1 MQEKT
6 SRLNRTSISI
16 LIIIGIWLAGVIVDR
31 AWFVLDNSVPAWDQ
45 ADYLNGA
52 MNYWRA
58 LQNPEWFNGNWWHQ
72 LWLLSSKIPPGTYIL
87 TAPFLQVFGT
97 NADAATAILSVFSAV
112 LLFSIY
118 GLGVQ
123 LFNPKVGIIAAG
135 FCQILPGL
143 YRYRT
148 EFVLDY
154 PVTAIVALNFFC
166 LTLWK
171 QSACDVNNPSRRS
184 WLWTILTGI
193 AFGVALMIKQTVVLF
208 LLLPILLLIGITIRQ
223 RKWQNIVQILLGFL
237 TSLLIFFPWY
247 CTNWLLILTSGKR
260 VTVDSAIA
268 EGDPALTTIDAWLYY
283 GKILPYLLSWP
294 LLIIPIVG
302 CLIYGTQW
310 LAKQNR
316 FNEEEGKTICWLSV
330 FLVGSYLLNSLN
342 LNKDARYIL
351 PLLPILS
358 LILAQGLL
366 LWQRKW
372 QPYILA
378 SSLGLGIILMTL
390 NLFPL
395 KGEII
400 AQFFSPKMQH
410 HPVMRNDYPHEDVIA
425 EIVDTS
431 PYLRTTLGVLPST
444 PTINQHNF
452 SFYGAKAN
460 FQVYGRQV
468 GVKESNIKQDTR
480 SLSWFLT
487 KTGKQGS
494 VPNAQQLITQRVE
507 NHDQFRVKNQW
518 PLPDKSFL
526 KLHRRQNETVNV
538 STISNQPSNIQLT
551 NLELPK
557 TIPPG
562 VSIPVHYTWEGSWEE
577 LQQGVVLLTWQGEND
592 FWLHDHGIAM
602 GRLTTNLPTNS
613 GFQVK
618 ENTAMFPPPNTAE
631 GNYTLQARY
640 INRETGESYPIAA
653 PSLSVT
659 VDATAASPDAP
670 ELDLVTQLRRAAV
683 KLPQG
688 EDALEGIFAEIGQIN
703 QYDPIQDYLKQAET
717 ALKYRLQHQETRLDW
732 LYSLALSEVLQR
744 DVEGAIAQFK
754 EIAQLDFQNP
764 YAYAY
769 LAFVYL
775 YSWQPSSA
783 EAVLNTAL
791 NLNPNLDILHTLD
804 GVAALMQGHLI
815 QAYQQLIQNQN

>member
-247 CTNWLLILTSGKR
+247 RTNWLLILTSGKR

-487 KTGKQGS
+487 KTKKQGS

>member
-1 MQEKT
+1 M
-6 SRLNRTSISI
+6 
-16 LIIIGIWLAGVIVDR
+16 
-31 AWFVLDNSVPAWDQ
+31 
-45 ADYLNGA
+45 
-52 MNYWRA
+52 
-58 LQNPEWFNGNWWHQ
+58 
-72 LWLLSSKIPPGTYIL
+72 
-87 TAPFLQVFGT
+87 QVFGT

-247 CTNWLLILTSGKR
+247 RTNWLLILTSGKR

-487 KTGKQGS
+487 KTKKQGS